1 VEILIVEDDKRMA
14 ALLKRGLER
23 EGHVATAA
31 ADGAEGL
38 EFALARPFDVVVLDV
53 MLPALNGY
61 EVARRLRQ
69 GGCRTPILM
78 LTAKDASPDIVHGL
92 DAGADDYLTKPFSFD
107 ELLARLRAVAR
118 RGPIPRPVVLE
129 VGDLRLDPASHE
141 VSRGHRALQLT
152 PKEFRLLEL
161 LMRRA
166 GKVQSR
172 DAIIEAVWG
181 YDADLELNTVDVFL
195 STLRRKVDADEDTPL
210 IHTVRGIGYCLKENG
225 P

>member
-1 VEILIVEDDKRMA
+1 MEILIVEDDERLA

-38 EFALARPFDVVVLDV
+38 DFALARLYDVVILDV
-53 MLPALNGY
+53 MLPVLNGY

-69 GGCRTPILM
+69 RGCRTPILM

-92 DAGADDYLTKPFSFD
+92 DTGADDYLTKPFSFD

-118 RGPIPRPVVLE
+118 RGPIPRPVLLE
-129 VGDLRLDPASHE
+129 VGNLRLDPASHE
-141 VSRGHRALQLT
+141 VSRGDRRLQLT

-172 DAIIEAVWG
+172 DAIIEAIWG
-181 YDADLELNTVDVFL
+181 YDADVELNTVDVFV
-195 STLRRKVDADEDTPL
+195 STLRRKVDAGEDTSL

>member
-1 VEILIVEDDKRMA
+1 VDILIVEDDERMA

-31 ADGAEGL
+31 TDGAEGL
-38 EFALARPFDVVVLDV
+38 DFALARPYDVVILDV
-53 MLPALNGY
+53 MLPVLDGY

-78 LTAKDASPDIVHGL
+78 LTAKDASRDIVQGL
-92 DAGADDYLTKPFSFD
+92 DRGADDYLTKPFSFD

-129 VGDLRLDPASHE
+129 VGNLRLDPASHE
-141 VSRGHRALQLT
+141 VSRGERTLQLT

-181 YDADLELNTVDVFL
+181 YDADLELNTVDVFV

-225 P
+225 R